1 MSYALVTGASKGIG
15 KSIAKNLAKR
25 NYNLILVARSEEL
38 LNSTAQE
45 IKAEYTHIDVQ
56 YVALDLSDRNA
67 DLKLF
72 NWVVQ
77 NEYQVS
83 ILVNNAGYGLSGDFD
98 RYTQEELVNMLD
110 LNIIMLTKLTYIFM
124 PMLKRQKQSYIL
136 NIASIAAYQAVPY
149 LSLYSASKSF
159 VLSFSRGLHQELL
172 NSNVSITCISPGP
185 TDTYFITR
193 AGVGD
198 KGIKA
203 AEKVNM
209 TPDAVANIAVKALFD
224 KKAEVIPGFLNKL
237 SAFMAW
243 LLPKSLV
250 ERVAMQIYR

>member
-1 MSYALVTGASKGIG
+1 
-15 KSIAKNLAKR
+15 
-25 NYNLILVARSEEL
+25 
-38 LNSTAQE
+38 
-45 IKAEYTHIDVQ
+45 HIDVQ

-198 KGIKA
+198 
-203 AEKVNM
+203 
-209 TPDAVANIAVKALFD
+209 
-224 KKAEVIPGFLNKL
+224 
-237 SAFMAW
+237 
-243 LLPKSLV
+243 
-250 ERVAMQIYR
+250 